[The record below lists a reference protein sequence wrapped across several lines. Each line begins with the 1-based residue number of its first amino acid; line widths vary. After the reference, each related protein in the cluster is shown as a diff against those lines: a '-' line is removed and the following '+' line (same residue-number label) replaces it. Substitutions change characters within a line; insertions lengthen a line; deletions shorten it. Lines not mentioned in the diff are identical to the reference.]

1 MIIRIS
7 KSKLHTQFCYK
18 MKIEY
23 INISTRLLLATST
36 LIMNNKIFLIK
47 RNQLLIKIINN
58 KANMSKIKKTK
69 RAIIF

>member
-1 MIIRIS
+1 MKIHIS
-7 KSKLHTQFCYK
+7 KSKLYTRFSYK
-18 MKIEY
+18 MNTEL
-23 INISTRLLLATST
+23 INISTRILFTHST
-36 LIMNNKIFLIK
+36 LKMNNKIFFIK

>member
-7 KSKLHTQFCYK
+7 KSKLHTQFSYK
-18 MKIEY
+18 MKIEL